1 MSFWRPGESRPSTE
15 NEGVAAK
22 TPKSSSALS
31 SSASPKARSQLSDNV
46 MGMKFMKR
54 GADEERQEKK
64 EAAKQQEE
72 LEDASSKRR
81 RLSGSE
87 KQGRGEGEREG
98 GGMKLDV
105 EFTVSDATS
114 IAMYPGRRSF
124 GGFNKIVE
132 RQYSSILEGKRLDHK
147 YSRSAEEGDVDDE
160 ELIRRYAAMRKGK
173 SSSSSPPGDKK
184 NKKGN
189 KKGDNKGDKKGRG
202 EKSP

>member
-1 MSFWRPGESRPSTE
+1 MSFWRPGEGRPSAE
-15 NEGVAAK
+15 DEGVAAK
-22 TPKSSSALS
+22 TPSKSSSALS
-31 SSASPKARSQLSDNV
+31 SALSSASPKARSQLSDNV

-54 GADEERQEKK
+54 GADEERQEKE
-64 EAAKQQEE
+64 EAAKQQQE

-87 KQGRGEGEREG
+87 KQGRGEGERER

-114 IAMYPGRRSF
+114 ISTYPGRRSF

-173 SSSSSPPGDKK
+173 SSSSSSPG
-184 NKKGN
+184 
-189 KKGDNKGDKKGRG
+189 
-202 EKSP
+202 EIPS